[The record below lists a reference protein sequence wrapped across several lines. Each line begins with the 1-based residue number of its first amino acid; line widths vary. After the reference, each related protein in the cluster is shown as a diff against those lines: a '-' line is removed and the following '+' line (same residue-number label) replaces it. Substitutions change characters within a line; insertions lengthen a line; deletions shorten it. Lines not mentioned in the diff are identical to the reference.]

1 LYLVHKL
8 LHDECHRIFPFG
20 TDETYLH
27 IRDLNSIGSHLFWFV
42 LSAFCSQMAGWQY
55 STDHASELPAR
66 AAEMLKAVCSFWRC
80 LWPLRERFKHG
91 NYPSQM
97 PFWGGFA
104 MGVGQLMGI
113 PKDDILKIVHVAPEE
128 AEQVMR
134 GWLLMAGYA

>member
-1 LYLVHKL
+1 MAACQYSRSRHLVIGNL
-8 LHDECHRIFPFG
+8 IFVNVG
-20 TDETYLH
+20 GDW
-27 IRDLNSIGSHLFWFV
+27 RGDGGGGGFWFV